1 MLSIY
6 QIKEGRDILNDL
18 NAKSYR
24 LEMLYY
30 NNHCI
35 HTDYGVDFYN
45 GYGTKTDSIPVMMPA
60 NASHISSL
68 ASSISSDSVE
78 LTESDEVFAVTDNNI
93 LILFKEQRTEFNTI
107 KAKMTN
113 AKSALWYFNLGL
125 YDSLTVKIPA
135 TVSSGSYKLYK
146 YNGTSWT
153 NTATV
158 SVSSSEVTLNITAT
172 GYYYVGSEK
181 GGPDIAVFF

>member
-1 MLSIY
+1 MKYYIR
-6 QIKEGRDILNDL
+6 QHIKTEYGLDI
-18 NAKSYR
+18 
-24 LEMLYY
+24 
-30 NNHCI
+30 
-35 HTDYGVDFYN
+35 YN
-45 GYGTKTDSIPVMMPA
+45 GYGAKIDSIPVMMPT

-68 ASSISSDSVE
+68 VTSISSDSVE

-113 AKSALWYFNLGL
+113 AKSALWYFNLGS
-125 YDSLTVKIPA
+125 YYSLTVEIPA

-158 SVSSSEVTLNITAT
+158 SVSSSKATLNITAT
-172 GYYYVGSEK
+172 GYYYVGS
-181 GGPDIAVFF
+181 